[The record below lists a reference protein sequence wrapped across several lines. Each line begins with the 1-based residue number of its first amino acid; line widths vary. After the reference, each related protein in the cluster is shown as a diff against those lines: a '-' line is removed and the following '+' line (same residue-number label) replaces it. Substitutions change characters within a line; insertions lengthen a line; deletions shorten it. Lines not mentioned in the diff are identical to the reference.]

1 MAVALFAMGWA
12 MDELS
17 RLTDDGRKL
26 IVQCRTV
33 GEQLACQGPT
43 SNMTALNIP

>member
-43 SNMTALNIP
+43 GNMTALNIP